1 MLQKTFLQH
10 KEFETTY
17 KEQSTLLDSI
27 AHDFD
32 VSMMREDD
40 DDENE
45 TTTTKR
51 YAMVCAAN
59 MNRSMA
65 AHCLLL
71 EKGFISNNVRSF
83 GAGSSVK
90 IPGASKD
97 DPNVYRFGE
106 ATYEEILEDLKRQDE
121 KLYAQKGLIGMLE
134 RNMRVKRKPERWQDN
149 SDDGEFDVVVC
160 FEERVFDLVLADMRE
175 KNAKG
180 VPCLVIN
187 VDVRDSHEDAVN
199 AAPIA
204 LRLCEMIEKC
214 DDWECEIDEIMDE
227 LEEKVGIKPL
237 YSVCYY

>member
-1 MLQKTFLQH
+1 
-10 KEFETTY
+10 
-17 KEQSTLLDSI
+17 
-27 AHDFD
+27 
-32 VSMMREDD
+32 
-40 DDENE
+40 
-45 TTTTKR
+45 
-51 YAMVCAAN
+51 MVCAAN

-106 ATYEEILEDLKRQDE
+106 ATYEEILQDLKRQDE

-204 LRLCEMIEKC
+204 LKLCEMIEKC

-227 LEEKVGIKPL
+227 LQEKVGIKPL

>member
-1 MLQKTFLQH
+1 
-10 KEFETTY
+10 
-17 KEQSTLLDSI
+17 
-27 AHDFD
+27 
-32 VSMMREDD
+32 MREDD
-40 DDENE
+40 DVNDVNDDVDRRDENE
-45 TTTTKR
+45 TKR

-71 EKGFISNNVRSF
+71 EKGITNVRSF

-106 ATYEEILEDLKRQDE
+106 ATYEEILQDLKRQDE

-204 LRLCEMIEKC
+204 LKLCEMIEKC